1 MAEGPNKSTRVV
13 APLDKPRLYVG
24 DQDDERA
31 IYTTAPGKVA
41 AVSVGDAEKNG
52 PNEDS
57 AAIIPV
63 NDTHVV
69 LAVADGVGGLTGA
82 KRASNLT
89 VQALHKALSGSADAP
104 GRSLR
109 TAILDGIDAANRA
122 ILASSGGGA
131 STLALAEIGP
141 DYVRPYHVGDSVVL
155 ICGQRGKLKLYTT
168 PHSPVGFAMEAG
180 LLDEKEAMEHTELN
194 LIFNVIGSSDMRVEV
209 GSEQPLAPRDTLVLA
224 TDGLTDNVLQDE
236 IIAAVRAG
244 PLDLAINRVAD
255 LALKRMRGERA
266 NTPSKPDDLTTLLFR
281 RHPRR

>member
-1 MAEGPNKSTRVV
+1 MSERGKSSKRL
-13 APLDKPRLYVG
+13 AAGLDKPRLYVG
-24 DQDDERA
+24 DHDDERDV
-31 IYTTAPGKVA
+31 YTTAPGEVA
-41 AVSVGDAEKNG
+41 AASIGDAGKDR

-69 LAVADGVGGLTGA
+69 LAVADGVGGMTGA
-82 KRASNLT
+82 RQASNLT
-89 VQALHKALSGSADAP
+89 VKALRKALTGSTEPP

-109 TAILDGIDAANRA
+109 TAILDGIEAANRA
-122 ILASSGGGA
+122 ILDSGSAGA

-155 ICGQRGKLKLYTT
+155 ICGQRGRLKLYTT

-180 LLDEKEAMEHTELN
+180 LLDEKEAMAHTELN
-194 LIFNVIGSSDMRVEV
+194 LIFNVIGSTDMRVEV

-224 TDGLTDNVLQDE
+224 SDGLTDNVLQDE

-255 LALKRMRGERA
+255 LALARMRGTQA
-266 NTPSKPDDLTTLLFR
+266 NKPSKPDDLTALLFR
-281 RHPRR
+281 RHPQR